1 MPYLTTLLLSTFI
14 TIVLIPVFS
23 KLAVRLNIG
32 LDMPDSRKVHQHPIP
47 RVGGIAI
54 TLGVYGSTV
63 FLSPQDQFL
72 KAYVIAGMFIVLF
85 GLLDDFK
92 GIDFRLK
99 FFSQMVAALVMVIY
113 GGIKI
118 KSLGGLLPDDM
129 ILPDVVAIPLT
140 VVVIVGV
147 TNAVNL
153 ADGLDGLA
161 GGICL
166 LSFSCLAYFAYLE
179 EDLALCLLAL
189 ALAGSIFGFLRY
201 NTYPAELFM
210 GDTGSQF
217 LGFSAISLSLA
228 LTQGQSSPLSPLLP
242 LVILGFP
249 VLDTLVVMA
258 QRIAERRP
266 LFSPDKNHLHHKLL
280 SLGLYHTESVLV
292 IYIVQ
297 ALLITAAFFLRFSS
311 EWLILAG
318 YLSFSALILAGFHI
332 AESGRWKLQRYPF
345 FDALVKGRLARL
357 RVQGILIKACFR
369 IVKFGVPLLL
379 CATCLIPSEIPPAFV
394 PLCAAFLGSLLIIW
408 RFKKEWMRGWLTA
421 ILYLFIPFV
430 VSLSM
435 MEKAGGFDTLLGRFY
450 NLSCLG
456 LVFFVVLT
464 LKFTRRLQGF
474 KGTPMDFLILF
485 VALVVP
491 HVLSGYLHLEN
502 LTAIAAKTV
511 MFYFSYEVLMGELRG
526 RVTRLA
532 VASMF
537 PLGLVIAR
545 GLMGW

>member
-23 KLAVRLNIG
+23 RAAMRFNVG

-54 TLGVYGSTV
+54 TLGVYGSTI

-72 KAYVIAGMFIVLF
+72 KAYMIAGMFIVLF
-85 GLLDDFK
+85 GLLDDLK

-99 FFSQMVAALVMVIY
+99 FFSQMVAALVIVIY

-129 ILPDVVAIPLT
+129 LLPDAVAIPLT
-140 VVVIVGV
+140 VVAIVGV

-166 LSFSCLAYFAYLE
+166 LSFCCLAYLAYLE
-179 EDLALCLLAL
+179 EDFTLCLLAL
-189 ALAGSIFGFLRY
+189 ALAGAIFGFLRY

-217 LGFSAISLSLA
+217 LGFSAITLSLA
-228 LTQGQSSPLSPLLP
+228 LTQGQSPLSPLLP
-242 LVILGFP
+242 FVILGFP
-249 VLDTLVVMA
+249 VLDTLAVMA
-258 QRIAERRP
+258 QRIKEGRP
-266 LFSPDKNHLHHKLL
+266 LFSADKNHFHHKLIR
-280 SLGLYHTESVLV
+280 LGLYHTESVLV

-297 ALLITAAFFLRFSS
+297 ALLVTAAFFFRFAA
-311 EWLILAG
+311 EWLLLAG
-318 YLSFSALILAGFHI
+318 YLSLSALILAGFHI
-332 AESGRWKLQRYPF
+332 AESSQWKVRRYHF
-345 FDALVKGRLARL
+345 FDSLIKGRLARM
-357 RVQGILIKACFR
+357 REQGILIKVCFG
-369 IVKFGVPLLL
+369 IIKFGVPLLL
-379 CATCLIPSEIPPAFV
+379 CATCLVPSEIPLACV
-394 PLCAAFLGSLLIIW
+394 PLCAAFLGIFLIIS
-408 RFKKEWMRGWLTA
+408 RFKKEWMRGWLTV
-421 ILYLFIPFV
+421 ILYLFIPFI

-435 MEKAGGFDTLLGRFY
+435 ERAGGFNTLLGRLY
-450 NLSCLG
+450 NLSYFG
-456 LVFFVVLT
+456 LLFFVVLT
-464 LKFTRRLQGF
+464 LKFTRRRQGF
-474 KGTPMDFLILF
+474 KTTPMDFLVLF

-491 HVLSGYLHLEN
+491 HVLSKYLHLEN
-502 LTAIAAKTV
+502 LTVIAAKTV

-526 RVTRLA
+526 KITRLA
-532 VASMF
+532 VATMSS
-537 PLGLVIAR
+537 LGIVIVR

>member
-23 KLAVRLNIG
+23 RAAMRFSVG
-32 LDMPDSRKVHQHPIP
+32 LDMPDARKVHQRPIP
-47 RVGGIAI
+47 RIGGIAI
-54 TLGVYGSTV
+54 TMGVYVATI
-63 FLSPQDQFL
+63 FLGPQDQFL
-72 KAYVIAGMFIVLF
+72 KAYEIAGTFIVLF
-85 GLLDDFK
+85 GLIDDLK

-99 FFSQMVAALVMVIY
+99 FFSQMVAALVIVIY

-118 KSLGGLLPDDM
+118 KSLGGLLPDGM
-129 ILPDVVAIPLT
+129 LLPDAVAIPLT
-140 VVVIVGV
+140 VVAIVGV

-166 LSFSCLAYFAYLE
+166 LSFCCLAYLAYLGE
-179 EDLALCLLAL
+179 NFTLCLLAL

-228 LTQGQSSPLSPLLP
+228 LTQGQSPLSPLLP

-249 VLDTLVVMA
+249 VLDTLAVMA
-258 QRIAERRP
+258 QRIAEGRP
-266 LFSPDKNHLHHKLL
+266 LFSPDKNHFHHKLIR
-280 SLGLYHTESVLV
+280 LGLYHTESVLV

-297 ALLITAAFFLRFSS
+297 ALLVTAAFFFRFSA

-318 YLSFSALILAGFHI
+318 YLSFSALLLAGFHI
-332 AESGRWKLQRYPF
+332 AESRQWKVRRYDF
-345 FDALVKGRLARL
+345 FDGLIKGRLARM
-357 RVQGILIKACFR
+357 REQGILIKVCFG
-369 IVKFGVPLLL
+369 IVKFGIPLLL
-379 CATCLIPSEIPPAFV
+379 CATCLVPSEIPLAFV
-394 PLCAAFLGSLLIIW
+394 PLCAAFLGILLIIS
-408 RFKKEWMRGWLTA
+408 RFKKGWIKGWLTVV
-421 ILYLFIPFV
+421 LYLFIPFI

-435 MEKAGGFDTLLGRFY
+435 EKTGGFNTLLGRLY
-450 NLSCLG
+450 NLSYFG
-456 LVFFVVLT
+456 LLFFVVFT
-464 LKFTRRLQGF
+464 LKFTRRRQGF
-474 KGTPMDFLILF
+474 KTTPMDFLVLF
-485 VALVVP
+485 VALVVS
-491 HVLSGYLHLEN
+491 HVLSRYLHLEN
-502 LTAIAAKTV
+502 LTVIAAKTV

-526 RVTRLA
+526 KVTPLA
-532 VASMF
+532 VASMV
-537 PLGLVIAR
+537 PLGVVIVR

>member
-14 TIVLIPVFS
+14 TIVLIPMFG
-23 KLAVRLNIG
+23 KLAIRLNIG
-32 LDMPDSRKVHQHPIP
+32 LDKPDSRKVHQRPIP

-63 FLSPQDQFL
+63 FLSREDHFL
-72 KAYVIAGMFIVLF
+72 NAYVIASLFIVIF

-99 FFSQMVAALVMVIY
+99 FFSQMVAALVIVIY

-166 LSFSCLAYFAYLE
+166 LSFCCLAYLAYLE
-179 EDLALCLLAL
+179 EDFALCLLAL

-228 LTQGQSSPLSPLLP
+228 LTQGQSPLSPLLP

-249 VLDTLVVMA
+249 VLDTLAVMA
-258 QRIAERRP
+258 QRFAERQP
-266 LFSPDKNHLHHKLL
+266 LFSPDKNHFHHKLMR
-280 SLGLYHTESVLV
+280 LGLYHTESVLV
-292 IYIVQ
+292 IYVVQ
-297 ALLITAAFFLRFSS
+297 ALLVIAAFFFRFNS

-318 YLSFSALILAGFHI
+318 YLSFSVLILAGFHI
-332 AESGRWKLQRYPF
+332 AESGQWKLRRYPF
-345 FDALVKGRLARL
+345 LDGLVKGRLARM
-357 RVQGILIKACFR
+357 REQGIFIKICFR

-379 CATCLIPSEIPPAFV
+379 CATCLVPSEIPPAFV
-394 PLCAAFLGSLLIIW
+394 PLCAAFLGILLIIW
-408 RFKKEWMRGWLTA
+408 MFKKEWMRGWLTVV
-421 ILYLFIPFV
+421 LYLFIPFI

-435 MEKAGGFDTLLGRFY
+435 EKANDFDTLPGRLY
-450 NLSCLG
+450 NVSYLG

-464 LKFTRRLQGF
+464 LKFTRRRQGF

-491 HVLSGYLHLEN
+491 HVLSEFLHLEN
-502 LTAIAAKTV
+502 LTVIAAKTV

-526 RVTRLA
+526 EVTGLA
-532 VASMF
+532 VASMV
-537 PLGLVIAR
+537 PLGVVIVR

>member
-1 MPYLTTLLLSTFI
+1 MR
-14 TIVLIPVFS
+14 FS
-23 KLAVRLNIG
+23 VG
-32 LDMPDSRKVHQHPIP
+32 LDMPDSRKVHQRPIP

-54 TLGVYGSTV
+54 TLGVCGSTI
-63 FLSPQDQFL
+63 FLSSHDQFI
-72 KAYVIAGMFIVLF
+72 KAYMIASTFIVLF
-85 GLLDDFK
+85 GLLDDLK

-99 FFSQMVAALVMVIY
+99 FFSQMVAALVIVIY

-129 ILPDVVAIPLT
+129 FLPDVVAIPLT
-140 VVVIVGV
+140 VVAIVGV

-166 LSFSCLAYFAYLE
+166 LSFCCLAYLAYLGG
-179 EDLALCLLAL
+179 DFTLCLLAL

-217 LGFSAISLSLA
+217 LGFSAVTLSLA
-228 LTQGQSSPLSPLLP
+228 LTQGQSPLSPLLP

-249 VLDTLVVMA
+249 VLDTLAVMA
-258 QRIAERRP
+258 QRIKERRP
-266 LFSPDKNHLHHKLL
+266 LFSADKNHFHHKLIR
-280 SLGLYHTESVLV
+280 LGLYHTESVLV

-297 ALLITAAFFLRFSS
+297 ALLVTAAFFFRFAA
-311 EWLILAG
+311 EWLLLAG
-318 YLSFSALILAGFHI
+318 YLSLSALILAGFHI
-332 AESGRWKLQRYPF
+332 AENSQWRVRRYHF
-345 FDALVKGRLARL
+345 FDALIKGRLARM
-357 RVQGILIKACFR
+357 REQGILIKVCFD

-379 CATCLIPSEIPPAFV
+379 CATCLVPSEIPLACV
-394 PLCAAFLGSLLIIW
+394 PLCAAFLGIFLIIS
-408 RFKKEWMRGWLTA
+408 RFKKEWMRGWLTV
-421 ILYLFIPFV
+421 ILYLFIPFI

-435 MEKAGGFDTLLGRFY
+435 ERAGGLHTLLGRLY
-450 NLSCLG
+450 NLSYFG
-456 LVFFVVLT
+456 LLFFVVLT
-464 LKFTRRLQGF
+464 LKFTRRRQGF
-474 KGTPMDFLILF
+474 KTTPMDFLVLF

-491 HVLSGYLHLEN
+491 HVLSKYLHLEN
-502 LTAIAAKTV
+502 LTVIAAKTV

-526 RVTRLA
+526 KVTRLA

-537 PLGLVIAR
+537 PLGIVIVR

>member
-14 TIVLIPVFS
+14 TIILIPVFS
-23 KLAVRLNIG
+23 RAAMRFNVG
-32 LDMPDSRKVHQHPIP
+32 LDMPDSRKVHQRPIP

-54 TLGVYGSTV
+54 TLGVYVSTI
-63 FLSPQDQFL
+63 FLSPQDQFI
-72 KAYVIAGMFIVLF
+72 KAYVIASTFIVLF
-85 GLLDDFK
+85 GLLDDLK

-99 FFSQMVAALVMVIY
+99 FFSQMVAALVIVIY

-129 ILPDVVAIPLT
+129 FLPDVVAIPLT
-140 VVVIVGV
+140 VVAIVGV

-166 LSFSCLAYFAYLE
+166 LSFCCLAYLAYLGG
-179 EDLALCLLAL
+179 DFTLCLLAL

-217 LGFSAISLSLA
+217 LGFSAVTLSLA
-228 LTQGQSSPLSPLLP
+228 LTQGQSPLSPLLP

-249 VLDTLVVMA
+249 VLDTLAVMA
-258 QRIAERRP
+258 QRIKEGRP
-266 LFSPDKNHLHHKLL
+266 LFSADKNHFHHKLIR
-280 SLGLYHTESVLV
+280 LGLFHTESVLV

-297 ALLITAAFFLRFSS
+297 ALLVTAAFFFRFAA
-311 EWLILAG
+311 EWLLLAG
-318 YLSFSALILAGFHI
+318 YLSLSALLLAGFHI
-332 AESGRWKLQRYPF
+332 AESSQWKVRRYHF
-345 FDALVKGRLARL
+345 FDGLIKGRLARM
-357 RVQGILIKACFR
+357 REQGILIKVCFR

-379 CATCLIPSEIPPAFV
+379 CATCLVPSEIPLACV
-394 PLCAAFLGSLLIIW
+394 PLCAAFLGIFLIIS
-408 RFKKEWMRGWLTA
+408 RFKKEWMRGWLTV
-421 ILYLFIPFV
+421 ILYLFIPFI

-435 MEKAGGFDTLLGRFY
+435 ERAGGFNTPLGRLY
-450 NLSCLG
+450 NLSYFG
-456 LVFFVVLT
+456 LLFFVVLT
-464 LKFTRRLQGF
+464 LKFTRRRQGF
-474 KGTPMDFLILF
+474 KTTPMDFLVLF

-491 HVLSGYLHLEN
+491 HVLSKYLHLEN
-502 LTAIAAKTV
+502 LTVIAAKTV

-526 RVTRLA
+526 KVTRLA

-537 PLGLVIAR
+537 PLGIVIVR